1 MLQDQIR
8 TLRKAANLSQRQ
20 LAQKI
25 GMSQQAL
32 AKYENGQATP
42 NPTTLSQL
50 AHVLGVS
57 VDHLLGNRTDDAI
70 RVPVLGQ
77 VAAGIPIEAVEEVE
91 GEVLLPREMDDGEYF
106 ALRIHGQSME
116 PRMMEGDIVIV
127 RQQQDVES
135 GQIAVVLV
143 GNESATCKRVQKGR
157 GGLTLISINPLF
169 EPMFFS
175 AEQVQRLPI
184 RILGRVIELRAR
196 Y

>member
-42 NPTTLSQL
+42 NPTTLSKL

-77 VAAGIPIEAVEEVE
+77 VAAGIPIE
-91 GEVLLPREMDDGEYF
+91 RWRK
-106 ALRIHGQSME
+106 LR
-116 PRMMEGDIVIV
+116 V
-127 RQQQDVES
+127 RCFCR
-135 GQIAVVLV
+135 GRWMT
-143 GNESATCKRVQKGR
+143 GN
-157 GGLTLISINPLF
+157 
-169 EPMFFS
+169 
-175 AEQVQRLPI
+175 
-184 RILGRVIELRAR
+184 ILRCVYTDRAWNHV
-196 Y
+196 